1 VAPVQG
7 VSAKLSLGDLVE
19 AHYGID
25 ERELWWP
32 ASPTPTPIPLLLPPP
47 LPLFLPLPLPLPLT
61 RWPATVNRVWADGSI
76 GVLYDDGDVEPKK
89 PLSRLRP
96 RGVAVVAAVTAAAAA
111 AAGGGGEGGGGE
123 GGGGEGGGGGGGEG
137 GGGEGGDGGGGDG
150 GGGEG
155 GGANEGG
162 GGEGGGGEGG
172 GLGGGGLGEGAA
184 AAAAGGAATAAAA
197 AAVAAADGTAA
208 DGMVVDGTAV
218 VKKWMCAICYKD
230 DTPIKERQALSCMCT
245 FCLSPCLR
253 RHLDAERKW
262 ARKRS
267 PQCPLCKTA
276 IMQAVQHEV
285 NAVKPSPYQ
294 PPPPPPTA
302 ATAPARTTRMLLR
315 HNSGLLL
322 CSDVHDEIR
331 NSTSYVRGRACP
343 NGDCFPL
350 SVMASCGL
358 ISRSHALRPTRDTT
372 ERYVRVLREASVK
385 FLASTSRVRVE
396 QRRRVAGAA
405 AAHMND
411 TYEHIVHMVCMS
423 YLRQQ
428 EALPEDSDLAAA
440 LLEPFKEPGH
450 WTPPS
455 RGHFAS
461 WMGAVAMVLG
471 KQIIVFERRGSH
483 YVTPVTVY
491 GAHTEFGGALELT
504 KGRSA
509 VPPTVP
515 AFMLRSFEQVLQIMI
530 HKPGTCAVV
539 ELGPDHFDPWI
550 QSVCGVAERVHR
562 FHSAGSF
569 EAWCNMGPSIS
580 SHGFEVHPFANE
592 MPMSFA
598 NEAAVAHLPGT
609 LAQPMIYLSRAQAT
623 ALHHLPS
630 TAAALEFTA
639 LPAWVQQQRIGF
651 DLGMM
656 SGVNGPAR
664 HRRALLEHTGGRHH
678 VWATEFENVHDTFDY
693 DEPELQ
699 IDGRWYVDS
708 EAYYQAQKPIPFDEA
723 VWARARDA
731 VMMRALRAKLAVR
744 PELGTLLLATG
755 DHPLLSIKNDRYW
768 GFDADLGGR
777 NRLAELWTELRTEVR
792 ADAMLKRC
800 VGVRV
805 CA

>member
-1 VAPVQG
+1 MAAQEVGTVDGA
-7 VSAKLSLGDLVE
+7 GDEV
-19 AHYGID
+19 
-25 ERELWWP
+25 
-32 ASPTPTPIPLLLPPP
+32 
-47 LPLFLPLPLPLPLT
+47 
-61 RWPATVNRVWADGSI
+61 
-76 GVLYDDGDVEPKK
+76 
-89 PLSRLRP
+89 
-96 RGVAVVAAVTAAAAA
+96 
-111 AAGGGGEGGGGE
+111 
-123 GGGGEGGGGGGGEG
+123 
-137 GGGEGGDGGGGDG
+137 
-150 GGGEG
+150 
-155 GGANEGG
+155 
-162 GGEGGGGEGG
+162 
-172 GLGGGGLGEGAA
+172 
-184 AAAAGGAATAAAA
+184 
-197 AAVAAADGTAA
+197 DGTAA
-208 DGMVVDGTAV
+208 DGRAADGMAEDE
-218 VKKWMCAICYKD
+218 KWACAICYKD
-230 DTPIKERQALSCMCT
+230 DTPSKERQALACACT
-245 FCLSPCLR
+245 FCRCCLR
-253 RHLDAERKW
+253 RWLDAERKW
-262 ARKRS
+262 ARRRG
-267 PQCPLCKTA
+267 PRCPTCRTA
-276 IMQAVQHEV
+276 IMQVVQHEV
-285 NAVKPSPYQ
+285 NDAAAAAPSPYQ

-302 ATAPARTTRMLLR
+302 ATAPARTTRSSRR
-315 HNSGLLL
+315 HTSGLLL
-322 CSDVHDEIR
+322 CSGVHDTIN
-331 NSTSYVRGRACP
+331 NSTSYVRGHACP

-350 SVMASCGL
+350 SVMASCGI
-358 ISRSHALRPTRDTT
+358 ISRTRALHPTRDTT
-372 ERYVRVLREASVK
+372 EHYVRVLREASVK

-483 YVTPVTVY
+483 YVTPMAVY

-550 QSVCGVAERVHR
+550 PSVCGVDPRVHR
-562 FHSAGSF
+562 FHSAGSSF

-592 MPMSFA
+592 LPITFA

-609 LAQPMIYLSRAQAT
+609 LAQPMIYLSLAQAT
-623 ALHHLPS
+623 ALHRLPS
-630 TAAALEFTA
+630 TTAALQFTA

-708 EAYYQAQKPIPFDEA
+708 ESYYQAQKPIPFDEA

-731 VMMRALRAKLAVR
+731 VMMRALRAKLAAR

-755 DHPLLSIKNDRYW
+755 DHPLLSIKNDSYW

-777 NRLAELWTELRTEVR
+777 NRLAELWMELRTEVR
-792 ADAMLKRC
+792 ACAALKRC